1 MEGALLLCLLCL
13 QGSLLV
19 STLNCADK
27 GISKQADEYRKE
39 CVTGDATKALPG
51 ELRVL
56 KPPAPSGELQEPSQ
70 AQLAERVR
78 RQDEAPRKRRK
89 QARPGAFS
97 TNSITWNPEGTKKPP
112 TSREKRQLDSE
123 WARSKKSHL
132 PGAVSVT
139 GRPMRPMQTDR
150 ARRHLPANKKVRGK
164 PRVGS
169 LSLLSNKTPTHL
181 QITRVRRQLQNER
194 KKKNPGRP
202 GTFSPLGKPGPPA
215 QGTRVRRQLQNERK
229 KKNPGR
235 PGTFSA
241 LGRPGP
247 PAQGQ
252 RTKRNLQSKKKKP
265 KKIVCS

>member
-13 QGSLLV
+13 QGSVLV
-19 STLNCADK
+19 SALNCADK
-27 GISKQADEYRKE
+27 GISKQTDEYRKE

-70 AQLAERVR
+70 AQLPERVR
-78 RQDEAPRKRRK
+78 RQDEAPRKRP
-89 QARPGAFS
+89 QARPGVFS
-97 TNSITWNPEGTKKPP
+97 TINITWNPEGTKKPP
-112 TSREKRQLDSE
+112 TSRKKRQLDSE

-181 QITRVRRQLQNER
+181 QVTRVRRQLQTE
-194 KKKNPGRP
+194 KKKKKRP

-215 QGTRVRRQLQNERK
+215 QGTRVRRQLQDDRKRK
-229 KKNPGR
+229 KNTR
-235 PGTFSA
+235 PGTFSP
-241 LGRPGP
+241 LGKPGP
-247 PAQGQ
+247 PAQGK

-265 KKIVCS
+265 KRIVCS